1 MHSPLNHSAFNEIT
15 RDRIAEAE
23 TVRRARQGKP
33 AAQRTPS
40 PKQPAWKLLFRRAR
54 TA

>member
-1 MHSPLNHSAFNEIT
+1 MHSPVNIIAFNEIT

-23 TVRRARQGKP
+23 AARLARQGKP
-33 AAQRTPS
+33 AARTKS
-40 PKQPAWKLLFRRAR
+40 SSKQPAWKLLFRRAR